1 MAAPENLGLV
11 TAEEP
16 RMILAAVPNGDLA
29 LMILV
34 FLVGF
39 VIGDH
44 GSNCHACRRRARK
57 ARIAADREKW
67 GRELEKPRRS
77 SRTPW

>member
-1 MAAPENLGLV
+1 
-11 TAEEP
+11 
-16 RMILAAVPNGDLA
+16 MILAAVPNGDLA

-67 GRELEKPRRS
+67 GRELEGRKPPWYVG
-77 SRTPW
+77 SRKDW